1 MRSLLIPIA
10 LLPLVAMQAAGQ
22 DQRTAKGTIEI
33 EINENGQRKVV
44 RREFDPSSG
53 QDINELL
60 KEMDVLQDIDLK
72 EGEKVEIQVRKSVKD
87 GEDEDVDIRIHDRG
101 NGRKHVT
108 EIAERPL
115 LGVFIKS
122 YTSGN
127 DQVNGKT
134 QKGALIEKVVAGSAA
149 EKAGLMAG
157 DIITGINGSTINDD
171 EELRKFIRNRKVG
184 DEVTVVYLRNGKEEF
199 AKTTL
204 GAGDE
209 GDMPQYRFYE
219 FDGKSNGTGRMMPEE
234 FEERMRDLGREIER
248 QVRVN
253 VAGRPMLGVTSNGKD
268 NNAKGALVDDIVDGS
283 AAAEMGIQK
292 GDVITSINGQKVNG
306 FSDLAGKV
314 QAMKVDDEVT
324 VTLLRDGKEQ
334 TIKGRLKQRGEE
346 YGNFDWNWN
355 WNDAPS
361 APEMDE
367 DADRVIMETRVRI
380 EIRDLTPE
388 EQSLVATNAG
398 VSPDQELSIDR
409 IEFAPN
415 PTDGTFTLEF
425 DLPSTEKTRVLVL
438 NATGAK
444 VHEEILGRFDGH
456 YRRSI
461 DLSDQPNGIYFVV
474 IAQGN
479 SQFTRKII
487 RQ

>member
-10 LLPLVAMQAAGQ
+10 LMPLVAMQAAGQ

-72 EGEKVEIQVRKSVKD
+72 KGEKVEIQVRKSVKD
-87 GEDEDVDIRIHDRG
+87 GEDDNVDIRIHDRG
-101 NGRKHVT
+101 TGRKHVI

-122 YTSGN
+122 YTSGS
-127 DQVNGKT
+127 DPVYGKT
-134 QKGALIEKVVAGSAA
+134 QKGAVIEKIVPGSAA

-157 DIITGINGSTINDD
+157 DIIIGINGSAIDDD
-171 EELRKFIRNRKVG
+171 EELRKFVRNRKVG
-184 DEVTVVYLRNGKEEF
+184 DEVTVVYMRNGKEENVK
-199 AKTTL
+199 ATL

-209 GDMPQYRFYE
+209 GDMPQFRFYE
-219 FDGKSNGTGRMMPEE
+219 FDSDGNGTGRMMPEE

-268 NNAKGALVDDIVDGS
+268 DNAKGAMVDDIVEGS
-283 AAAEMGIQK
+283 AAEQMGIRK
-292 GDVITSINGQKVNG
+292 GDVITEINGQQVSG

-334 TIKGRLKQRGEE
+334 TLKGKLKQRSEE

-355 WNDAPS
+355 WNDAPD
-361 APEMDE
+361 APDTIDDE
-367 DADRVIMETRVRI
+367 DRVIMETRVRI

-388 EQSLVATNAG
+388 EQTMVASNAG
-398 VSPDQELSIDR
+398 VSADQELSIDR
-409 IEFAPN
+409 IEFSPN

-438 NATGAK
+438 NDTGAK

-474 IAQGN
+474 IAQGS
-479 SQFTRKII
+479 SQFTRKVVK
-487 RQ
+487 Q